1 MKAGWPVLSGVIAAA
16 FMWPIGNGL
25 GSLAGG
31 VRPVPA
37 SSCSPIES
45 GVAKPQ
51 VLITSDLPASG
62 SLTRPYIL
70 AMQDAILF
78 ILKRDGFKAGK
89 YAVGYQACDDSSP
102 QESGGDL
109 GKCAAN
115 AKAYAADSSVI
126 AVIGTLDSVCAEVEL
141 PILDE
146 APNGPLALVSPS
158 NTDVGMTHAG
168 ATTEPGQP
176 TEYYP
181 AGIRNFA
188 RIAAPDDV
196 QGTADALLA
205 KQLGVHRVFVL
216 NDGEFYGRTVA
227 TPFEEAARGYGLAI
241 AGTGSWGVNQTR
253 FDALAKRV
261 ARSGADGVFLGG
273 YACPGCG
280 ALIRELRAAVGPHVS
295 IIAPDGFTPLP
306 ATIEAAGA
314 KGAEGLYVSE
324 LGMPPSGFGPLGK
337 EIARRFTPSQPDS
350 GGSAYAAEA
359 AQVLLDAIAA
369 SNRTRASVTKHLFGV
384 HEGGAIVKNLGFD
397 GDGDP
402 TVNPFTI
409 MRVHKGKARFDRIVS
424 PPPSRAA

>member
-1 MKAGWPVLSGVIAAA
+1 MVIAAVLV
-16 FMWPIGNGL
+16 WPVANGL
-25 GSLAGG
+25 GSGAGG
-31 VRPVPA
+31 VQPV
-37 SSCSPIES
+37 SQSFCSPLES
-45 GVAKPQ
+45 GAAKPQ
-51 VLITSDLPASG
+51 LLITSDLPASG
-62 SLTRPYIL
+62 TATRRYVL
-70 AMQDAILF
+70 AMQQAILF
-78 ILKRDGFKAGK
+78 ILKRDGFRAGR
-89 YAVGYQACDDSSP
+89 YAIGYQSCDDSSP
-102 QESGGDL
+102 KESSGDL

-126 AVIGTLDSVCAEVEL
+126 GMIGPLDSLCAGVEI

-158 NTDVGMTHAG
+158 STDVGLTHVG
-168 ATTEPGQP
+168 ATTGSGQP

-181 AGIRNFA
+181 AGVRNYV

-205 KQLGVHRVFVL
+205 KELGVHRVFVL

-227 TPFEEAARGYGLAI
+227 APFEDAARSYGLKI
-241 AGTGSWGVNQTR
+241 AGTGTWGVNQKR

-273 YACPGCG
+273 YACPGRG
-280 ALIRELRAAVGPHVS
+280 TLVRELRGAVGPHVTL
-295 IIAPDGFTPLP
+295 IAPDGFTPLP
-306 ATIEAAGA
+306 ATIEATGA

-324 LGMPPSGFGPLGK
+324 LGMPASGFGPLGRQ
-337 EIARRFTPSQPDS
+337 IASKFTPSEPDS
-350 GGSAYAAEA
+350 GGSGYAAES

-369 SNRTRASVTKHLFGV
+369 SNGTRASVAKHLFGV
-384 HEGGAIVKNLGFD
+384 HVGGAIVKNLGFD

-409 MRVHKGKARFDRIVS
+409 MRLHNGKARFDRIVS
-424 PPPSRAA
+424 PPPSRAR

>member
-1 MKAGWPVLSGVIAAA
+1 MIAAA
-16 FMWPIGNGL
+16 LMWPVADGL
-25 GSLAGG
+25 GSRAGG
-31 VRPVPA
+31 VQPV
-37 SSCSPIES
+37 STSFCSPVRS
-45 GVAKPQ
+45 GAAKPQ
-51 VLITSDLPASG
+51 FVITSDLPASG
-62 SLTRPYIL
+62 SQTRPYVL

-78 ILKRDGFKAGK
+78 ILERDGFKAGS
-89 YAVGYQACDDSSP
+89 YSVGYQACDDASP
-102 QESGGDL
+102 QQGGGDL

-115 AKAYAADSSVI
+115 AKAYAADPSVI
-126 AVIGTLDSVCAEVEL
+126 AVIGTLYSVCAEVEL
-141 PILDE
+141 PILDR

-168 ATTEPGQP
+168 ATTNPGQP

-181 AGIRNFA
+181 AGIRNFV

-216 NDGEFYGRTVA
+216 NDGEFYGRTVVP
-227 TPFEEAARGYGLAI
+227 PFEDAARGYGLKI
-241 AGTGSWGVNQTR
+241 AGTASWRVNQTR
-253 FDALAKRV
+253 FEALAKRV

-280 ALIRELRAAVGPHVS
+280 TLVRELRAAVGPHVA

-306 ATIEAAGA
+306 ATIKATGA

-324 LGMPPSGFGPLGK
+324 IGMPASGFGPLGRK
-337 EIARRFTPSQPDS
+337 IAKMFTPSEPDS
-350 GGSAYAAEA
+350 GGSGYAAEA
-359 AQVLLDAIAA
+359 AQVLVDAIAA
-369 SNRTRASVTKHLFGV
+369 SNGTRADVTKHLFAV

-409 MRVHKGKARFDRIVS
+409 VRVHNGKARFNRIIS
-424 PPPSRAA
+424 PPPSRAR